1 MFLGQADLLQS
12 IQGFRRGGGL
22 KHIDAQDLEKPTVS
36 TRSQAVVFTKWFQ
49 ILAKNFKIFSIQPHI
64 EMIMALQGDQKSNLR
79 HVSVSGFEKEKRH
92 YSEEDE
98 LFQDSF

>member
-1 MFLGQADLLQS
+1 MIFFNSNQS
-12 IQGFRRGGGL
+12 
-22 KHIDAQDLEKPTVS
+22 
-36 TRSQAVVFTKWFQ
+36 FQ
-49 ILAKNFKIFSIQPHI
+49 SDFHRTSY
-64 EMIMALQGDQKSNLR
+64 EMIMALQGDQKSHLR

>member
-1 MFLGQADLLQS
+1 M
-12 IQGFRRGGGL
+12 
-22 KHIDAQDLEKPTVS
+22 
-36 TRSQAVVFTKWFQ
+36 VFIECFH
-49 ILAKNFKIFSIQPHI
+49 ILAIYFKRIFIQPDI